1 MPTSGSA
8 VTSRAPVAE
17 RELLP
22 PAENV
27 MQVQAVPGMRAAP
40 AAAARALEGDAIP
53 PLMIDICT

>member
-27 MQVQAVPGMRAAP
+27 MQVQAVPGMRAA
-40 AAAARALEGDAIP
+40 RQRRRVH
-53 PLMIDICT
+53 